1 VQDAAYDSLLKSK
14 RAELHARIG
23 RVLETD
29 FSDQVANAPE
39 LLAYHFTQAGNLVT
53 AIPLWREAGMLALM
67 RVAFQEAVGPFQKG
81 LTLIEQQPPSP
92 ERDSLELSFRKALNA
107 ALIGLRG
114 FAAPE
119 VSVNATSILQL
130 SEKLTRGVALE
141 WNKRS

>member
-1 VQDAAYDSLLKSK
+1 
-14 RAELHARIG
+14 
-23 RVLETD
+23 
-29 FSDQVANAPE
+29 
-39 LLAYHFTQAGNLVT
+39 
-53 AIPLWREAGMLALM
+53 MLALG
-67 RVAFQEAVGPFQKG
+67 RVALREAVGHFQKG

>member
-1 VQDAAYDSLLKSK
+1 
-14 RAELHARIG
+14 
-23 RVLETD
+23 
-29 FSDQVANAPE
+29 
-39 LLAYHFTQAGNLVT
+39 
-53 AIPLWREAGMLALM
+53 MLALM
-67 RVAFQEAVGPFQKG
+67 RVAFQEAVGHFQKG

-92 ERDSLELSFRKALNA
+92 ERDSLELSFRP